1 MTFLVSKVF
10 FETYLTYF
18 HSVNGVAC
26 QMRQITYS
34 DWSEVM
40 QQKLVT
46 ESGEIWDYATK
57 IVDILL
63 KGWHCLEEYC
73 TFEKK
78 FYYNLDYCS
87 FSKIKSECW

>member
-10 FETYLTYF
+10 FQTYLTYF
-18 HSVNGVAC
+18 HSVNGVLHAKWD
-26 QMRQITYS
+26 RSHS

-63 KGWHCLEEYC
+63 KGWHCLKEYC

-78 FYYNLDYCS
+78 IYYNLDYCS
-87 FSKIKSECW
+87 FSKIKSEFW